1 MNLILVLT
9 IVMLSGSAQSSLPKV
24 SYIKALDVWLI
35 SCFIFILATLIT
47 IALLNFLYG
56 DGLLDNGDNKQTK
69 SRSRDEMSHGDPM
82 VKINLTED
90 AEHKQK
96 TEHAEAERNIEDIEE
111 PKKTSH
117 VKRKKALYVA
127 RCAIPFMFTVFNV
140 VYWCYYL
147 TPFIKNEY

>member
-1 MNLILVLT
+1 MILVLT

-56 DGLLDNGDNKQTK
+56 DGLLDNGDNKETK
-69 SRSRDEMSHGDPM
+69 SRSRGESNHGDLM

-90 AEHKQK
+90 VKEEQK
-96 TEHAEAERNIEDIEE
+96 AKDAEAERNIEDIEE
-111 PKKTSH
+111 PKMTSSM
-117 VKRKKALYVA
+117 KRMKALYVA
-127 RCAIPFMFTVFNV
+127 RCAIPFTFAVFNV

-147 TPFIKNEY
+147 IPFIKNEY